1 MGGGDTQG
9 RIPEEYT
16 PQPRLKIDK
25 RHTLPPPPQARGRS
39 QRGVRSLSPPAW
51 PRAPAT
57 RSLQLGQRLHPALAP
72 PCPLSTR
79 SLCERRARAAA
90 PIGRR
95 PRPSARGGAVEKATV
110 EQGGRVRGGRRRR
123 LGRPRPA
130 SGGGSGD
137 LRARTTLGPA
147 PFPVLRPV
155 PGRPP
160 APRSPVSPRARRRG
174 PCAGW
179 RAAQRLPKP
188 CSRSW
193 PRWPPGP
200 LTFAGSHAGRRA
212 GPGPGRRDAAGRGGR
227 AQGPRPGKVSAP
239 AAARRRLAA
248 ALFPCFDHHLIS
260 TGNDMENGRKRR
272 LGQTRTPQFRG
283 PEPGLVEPR
292 VPRAGPARELARP
305 RRAPHGK
312 GDAAEEERA
321 APTLRPGYF
330 RGVVL
335 ESCAVCASPSEGAP
349 WLCPAST
356 PSVYRPIIVRGR

>member
-1 MGGGDTQG
+1 MKGTPSLRRPRPEAG
-9 RIPEEYT
+9 RRETCSPQA
-16 PQPRLKIDK
+16 PQPG
-25 RHTLPPPPQARGRS
+25 PG
-39 QRGVRSLSPPAW
+39 
-51 PRAPAT
+51 APAT

-79 SLCERRARAAA
+79 SLSERRAREAA

-95 PRPSARGGAVEKATV
+95 PRPSARGGAEEKATV

-130 SGGGSGD
+130 SGGGDD
-137 LRARTTLGPA
+137 LRAWATLGPT
-147 PFPVLRPV
+147 PLSVLRPV
-155 PGRPP
+155 PSRPP
-160 APRSPVSPRARRRG
+160 APYSPVSPCTRRRG
-174 PCAGW
+174 PRAGW

-227 AQGPRPGKVSAP
+227 ARGPRPGKVSAP

-248 ALFPCFDHHLIS
+248 ALLPCFDHHLIS

-283 PEPGLVEPR
+283 PEPGLAEPR

-305 RRAPHGK
+305 RRAPHGE

-335 ESCAVCASPSEGAP
+335 ESCGICASPSEGAP
-349 WLCPAST
+349 
-356 PSVYRPIIVRGR
+356 